1 MKGNWIAK
9 FGDYQPGV
17 DTPLDKAFRII
28 RIGRLARMCD
38 HIRTEIIARRDGV
51 DYLECL
57 DCRQVFEAEDLE
69 PVPADDEEEE

>member
-1 MKGNWIAK
+1 
-9 FGDYQPGV
+9 
-17 DTPLDKAFRII
+17 
-28 RIGRLARMCD
+28 MCD

-69 PVPADDEEEE
+69 PVPADEKKKSSSAFSSARGSCASGVASLCW